1 MTTLSQQPEQQH
13 QEVNWEIRFGITL
26 AIFAAALAI
35 NDLGSG
41 KFGDDEIKETNE
53 KSSAYMWYQ
62 SKGIKET
69 LVEGQRDLIRTL
81 LKAGAISTDKV
92 AEMEKIASGLD
103 TDIMRYKKDKKE
115 ILLGSAAV
123 GRENWSQE
131 IDGKMGLV
139 VGAKEREATIERL
152 SAAGDVFD
160 LAALCLQL
168 CMVLGA
174 IGLLLHIPQGRK
186 LTFATVIVLGVMG
199 TILCARAYW
208 IVLT

>member
-1 MTTLSQQPEQQH
+1 
-13 QEVNWEIRFGITL
+13 VNWEIRFGITL

-35 NDLGSG
+35 NDLGAG

-62 SKGIKET
+62 SKGIKES

-92 AEMEKIASGLD
+92 VEMEKIASGLD
-103 TDIMRYKKDKKE
+103 TDIVRYKKDKKE
-115 ILLGSAAV
+115 ILLGSATV
-123 GRENWSQE
+123 GKENWSQE

-139 VGAKEREATIERL
+139 VGAKEREATIDRL

-186 LTFATVIVLGVMG
+186 LTFATVIGLGVTG

-208 IVLT
+208 IVLA